1 MSAVLR
7 AIVAAGHASK
17 VNTSLTSLRDVARDL
32 DLHPTA
38 NALEYKSRNATK
50 LSKL

>member
-17 VNTSLTSLRDVARDL
+17 VNTSLTSLCDVARDL
-32 DLHPTA
+32 DLHLTA
-38 NALEYKSRNATK
+38 KRTRVQKPERN
-50 LSKL
+50 

>member
-17 VNTSLTSLRDVARDL
+17 VNNSLTSLRDVARDL

-38 NALEYKSRNATK
+38 KRTRVQKPERN
-50 LSKL
+50 